1 MRVQDVKNYIESK
14 VPYKYVMNQFHEKT
28 VANSCVVVLAPLGRS
43 SRNTGTLL
51 FQFLVR
57 NNDPEIAEDISSQ
70 IYKHFNNKTDYEI
83 NGTSIIM
90 SRGQQSIPL
99 YTGTDGNARHI
110 YSVNIEVIV
119 DSQ

>member
-1 MRVQDVKNYIESK
+1 MKVQNVKEYIESQ

-28 VANSCVVVLAPLGRS
+28 VANSCVVVLAPSGRS
-43 SRNTGTLL
+43 TRNTGTLL

-57 NNDPEIAEDISSQ
+57 NTDPEVAEDIATQ

-83 NGTSIIM
+83 GETSIIM

-99 YTGTDGNARHI
+99 YTGTDGNNRHI
-110 YSVNIEVIV
+110 YSVNIEVMV